1 MGRDDITSGLA
12 VHFKSVL
19 IDWILFSYF
28 IWVQPI
34 KVERACRGSITI
46 LNYVRYFSV
55 STARATDLT
64 YQTRM
69 EKIVALRA
77 RHWLYHIRSFLLEI
91 ASLLMTE
98 IADSPLRWS
107 FELILWTTTHTYFVS
122 PSLLHFFIITV
133 TNARF
138 WELVLCDRL
147 ERPRMLLVRNEE
159 LVAELLLL
167 VF

>member
-1 MGRDDITSGLA
+1 
-12 VHFKSVL
+12 
-19 IDWILFSYF
+19 
-28 IWVQPI
+28 
-34 KVERACRGSITI
+34 
-46 LNYVRYFSV
+46 
-55 STARATDLT
+55 
-64 YQTRM
+64 M

-122 PSLLHFFIITV
+122 SSLLHFFIITV

-138 WELVLCDRL
+138 RELVLCDCL